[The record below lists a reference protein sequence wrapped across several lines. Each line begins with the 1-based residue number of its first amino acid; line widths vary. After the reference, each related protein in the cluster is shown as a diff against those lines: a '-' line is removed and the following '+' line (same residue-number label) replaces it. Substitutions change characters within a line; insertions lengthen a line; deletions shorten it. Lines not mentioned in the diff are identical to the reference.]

1 MKQPNFL
8 IIGAGSRGSAYARAI
23 STSTPGRIGAV
34 AEPNPY
40 KRRALGQNYIWGE
53 RDPKGGEEFE
63 GWEQWIEYET
73 KRRQRQS
80 SKLNSSNGVSSSP
93 NGLGTGDEGE
103 SVGGETGVDGV
114 LICTLDETHIII
126 LSAIAKA
133 NLLDLHVLCEKPLA
147 LSLDDCLSVYAA
159 WTKSDSGERVP
170 PKSIFSIGHVLRYS
184 PHNLLL
190 RRLVRAEQVVG
201 EIVSVEHA
209 EPVGYWH
216 FAHSYVRGNWRRET
230 EKGDGSL
237 LTKSCHDVDFLV
249 WLVEAPINPAAGE
262 DGSERR
268 LSLRTVSS
276 TGYLTQ
282 FVPSRKPAAAGSAT
296 NCTTCPIE
304 RDCTYSAIRI
314 YRDNQLNK
322 GETGWPVNIVCPDI
336 EDHLPSND
344 NSNSNNYGQ
353 PHRKANGPVTTE
365 AESHLLSV
373 LGQDYTETT
382 DDDTI
387 KQRPWYGR
395 CVYESDNDVV
405 DDQVVTLA
413 WDVVPST
420 TTTTTTPPI
429 QSNNRKTTKTPGVTA
444 LFHMIAPTEAQCVR
458 RGRIYGTKGEITYD
472 SSSISIYDFASGNK
486 RTIHVPKQPPEE
498 AESHGG
504 GDYGLA
510 RGFVGAVEAVINKG
524 WSVEKAQR
532 EFVGC
537 ALEEVVKSHAVVFAA
552 EESRRAEEVVRW
564 ERWWRGK
571 LKVFGLD

>member
-73 KRRQRQS
+73 KRRQRH
-80 SKLNSSNGVSSSP
+80 
-93 NGLGTGDEGE
+93 
-103 SVGGETGVDGV
+103 VGGETGVDGV